1 MIHSKRQYKHAVR
14 RLQRANNN
22 IQNDKFVNS
31 LLSSGPNSNIF
42 QAIKKFRGS
51 SRSFSNRVDEQVGS
65 QNIAGRFAD
74 IYSEL
79 YNKHSSDHE
88 LDDIEVDIGNK
99 IRDIDLVDVD
109 RITVDTVN
117 RALKQLKAG
126 KGDVIQS
133 DCFNNGPPA
142 LATHLTSLLKAF
154 IIHGRVPY
162 FLLVCTLLPLVK
174 DNLADITSSEN
185 YRAIAS
191 GSLLLK
197 LLDTMII
204 ILEGEKLSCDKL

>member
-1 MIHSKRQYKHAVR
+1 M
-14 RLQRANNN
+14 
-22 IQNDKFVNS
+22 
-31 LLSSGPNSNIF
+31 
-42 QAIKKFRGS
+42 
-51 SRSFSNRVDEQVGS
+51 
-65 QNIAGRFAD
+65 
-74 IYSEL
+74 
-79 YNKHSSDHE
+79 
-88 LDDIEVDIGNK
+88 
-99 IRDIDLVDVD
+99 VDVD

-126 KGDVIQS
+126 KGNAIQS

-162 FLLVCTLLPLVK
+162 FLLICTLLPLVK
-174 DNLADITSSEN
+174 DNLANITSSDN

-197 LLDTMII
+197 LLDTLII
-204 ILEGEKLSCDKL
+204 VLEGEKLSCDKLQFGFQAGSSTSMCTCTATKVIEHYNQRGRPVYSCAMDLSKAFDLVEWLSLFKVLAEKGISLNTEIRLVMSNRALPTLTGSRSLRE